1 MNKIVNVDAFVEF
14 QQIVCDMMGALK
26 GVENDIFKDVE
37 EKYNLTKF
45 DEIPDGSNEEIL
57 NKYLKMYDEL
67 NSVVQTKDIEIMKG
81 HTAIND
87 IVDMMNY
94 LKKVT
99 TKDYLESII
108 TKHQDDSSK
117 IKDRIN
123 QLVDKMVEIEEDI
136 FQKNEEKY
144 RIEAEERKQQFLKKK
159 DKLLSLKVIQP
170 THIPSFSISK
180 SISPSQFH
188 SKHVFDDSQLNV
200 IFQSMDIL
208 KKVE

>member
-1 MNKIVNVDAFVEF
+1 MRLLNFKK
-14 QQIVCDMMGALK
+14 IVCDMMGALK

-87 IVDMMNY
+87 IVYMMNY

-159 DKLLSLKVIQP
+159 R
-170 THIPSFSISK
+170 
-180 SISPSQFH
+180 
-188 SKHVFDDSQLNV
+188 
-200 IFQSMDIL
+200 
-208 KKVE
+208 